1 MEIDPAHLTQVS
13 ALPIIELTAVLIRLG
28 QQLARVRCGEQ
39 FMGKTLKGRE
49 LIRATVG
56 SSSGI
61 MVSESHCRIPIAS
74 SIELMRAKRSSS
86 ER

>member
-1 MEIDPAHLTQVS
+1 
-13 ALPIIELTAVLIRLG
+13 
-28 QQLARVRCGEQ
+28 
-39 FMGKTLKGRE
+39 MGDTLKGRE

>member
-1 MEIDPAHLTQVS
+1 VGAEDLRGERS
-13 ALPIIELTAVLIRLG
+13 AD
-28 QQLARVRCGEQ
+28 
-39 FMGKTLKGRE
+39 TLKGRE